1 MLHAFYFILYAF
13 ALLSPPHHLLMAS
26 SCLHWSLHE
35 EWRLH
40 GWCWIWKHEGKKLKV
55 FGLV

>member
-1 MLHAFYFILYAF
+1 MTSSQDLAIISLGQILVGP
-13 ALLSPPHHLLMAS
+13 LMMAS

-40 GWCWIWKHEGKKLKV
+40 GWCWMWKHEGKKLKV
-55 FGLV
+55 FDLV

>member
-1 MLHAFYFILYAF
+1 VKIQVAFGT
-13 ALLSPPHHLLMAS
+13 PLMAS

-40 GWCWIWKHEGKKLKV
+40 GWCWMRKHEGKKLKV